1 MPMYLLDVEL
11 INCLFL
17 GMIFAVRS
25 SNDSDSPSS
34 VVTAS
39 EKVLV
44 PGGQVDD
51 SLSSTDILEVAE
63 KVSGDPLSSTDQLEV
78 PDIVPG
84 GAQVCVCACRTQV

>member
-17 GMIFAVRS
+17 GMIFVVRS

-34 VVTAS
+34 VVPA

-44 PGGQVDD
+44 PGGHIDD
-51 SLSSTDILEVAE
+51 SLSSTDMLEVADT
-63 KVSGDPLSSTDQLEV
+63 VSGDPLSSTDQLEV
-78 PDIVPG
+78 ADIVSG
-84 GAQVCVCACRTQV
+84 QVCVCACRTQV